1 MEKKK
6 TGSIHKGRVPMLIVM
21 LLISAVALFPFY
33 SMLMMGTYKTSD
45 LYSSV
50 KLLPGNYLMENL
62 KRVLAT
68 PIFTF
73 YRNSLV
79 VAICSSLACVLVS
92 SLAGYALSKFRFKG
106 RNLVSNFILITMMV
120 PSQLGIVA
128 YVLQMRKMGMTDTL
142 LPLILPFAA
151 SAFGVFWIRSFT
163 DGAVPY
169 EVIES
174 ARIDGAGEFEI
185 FWKIVMPFIRP
196 ACITLLLLAFLWSW
210 NDFLYPLVLINKN
223 ELYTIPL
230 GIRQMS
236 GAYSNDT
243 AAQILGLSLSTLP
256 ILLLFIAF
264 NKNINLS
271 ISRVIVGEQCCI
283 KAFIRGA
290 FLSSGYMADPQS
302 AYHLEFVTPYYSL
315 SKSMAQLLT
324 ENGFK
329 AKTVV
334 RRSNYVVYIKDSL
347 TIENLLG
354 FMGAKLSAFSLINTK
369 ISKEVANNI
378 NRVENC
384 SIYNLEKT
392 ISKSVEQV
400 KAINKIERTIGLRSL
415 SQDLIKVAKLRL
427 EHTDASLNELSRL
440 CKGNISKSALGR
452 KLAKICEIASNIKE

>member
-6 TGSIHKGRVPMLIVM
+6 TRKLQKGSLGMLIVM

-79 VAICSSLACVLVS
+79 VAIGSSAACVVVS

-106 RNLVSNFILITMMV
+106 RKFVSNFIMITMMV

-128 YVLQMRKMGMTDTL
+128 YVLQMRKMGLTDTL
-142 LPLILPFAA
+142 IPLILPFAA

-185 FWKIVMPFIRP
+185 FWKIVIPFIKP
-196 ACITLLLLAFLWSW
+196 ACVTLLLLAFLWSW

-243 AAQILGLSLSTLP
+243 AAQILGLSISTLP

-264 NKNINLS
+264 NRNMIEGLT
-271 ISRVIVGEQCCI
+271 
-283 KAFIRGA
+283 
-290 FLSSGYMADPQS
+290 SS
-302 AYHLEFVTPYYSL
+302 
-315 SKSMAQLLT
+315 
-324 ENGFK
+324 
-329 AKTVV
+329 
-334 RRSNYVVYIKDSL
+334 
-347 TIENLLG
+347 
-354 FMGAKLSAFSLINTK
+354 
-369 ISKEVANNI
+369 
-378 NRVENC
+378 
-384 SIYNLEKT
+384 
-392 ISKSVEQV
+392 SV
-400 KAINKIERTIGLRSL
+400 
-415 SQDLIKVAKLRL
+415 
-427 EHTDASLNELSRL
+427 
-440 CKGNISKSALGR
+440 KG
-452 KLAKICEIASNIKE
+452 

>member
-163 DGAVPY
+163 DRAVPY

-264 NKNINLS
+264 NKNMIEGLT
-271 ISRVIVGEQCCI
+271 
-283 KAFIRGA
+283 
-290 FLSSGYMADPQS
+290 SS
-302 AYHLEFVTPYYSL
+302 
-315 SKSMAQLLT
+315 
-324 ENGFK
+324 
-329 AKTVV
+329 
-334 RRSNYVVYIKDSL
+334 
-347 TIENLLG
+347 
-354 FMGAKLSAFSLINTK
+354 
-369 ISKEVANNI
+369 
-378 NRVENC
+378 
-384 SIYNLEKT
+384 
-392 ISKSVEQV
+392 SV
-400 KAINKIERTIGLRSL
+400 
-415 SQDLIKVAKLRL
+415 
-427 EHTDASLNELSRL
+427 
-440 CKGNISKSALGR
+440 KG
-452 KLAKICEIASNIKE
+452 

>member
-1 MEKKK
+1 MEKKTRK
-6 TGSIHKGRVPMLIVM
+6 IRKDNIGMLFVM

-79 VAICSSLACVLVS
+79 VAIGSSAACVVVS
-92 SLAGYALSKFRFKG
+92 SLAGYALSKFRFRG
-106 RNLVSNFILITMMV
+106 RKFVSNFILITMMV

-196 ACITLLLLAFLWSW
+196 ACVTLLLLAFLWSW

-264 NKNINLS
+264 NRNMIEGLT
-271 ISRVIVGEQCCI
+271 
-283 KAFIRGA
+283 
-290 FLSSGYMADPQS
+290 SS
-302 AYHLEFVTPYYSL
+302 
-315 SKSMAQLLT
+315 
-324 ENGFK
+324 
-329 AKTVV
+329 
-334 RRSNYVVYIKDSL
+334 
-347 TIENLLG
+347 
-354 FMGAKLSAFSLINTK
+354 
-369 ISKEVANNI
+369 
-378 NRVENC
+378 
-384 SIYNLEKT
+384 
-392 ISKSVEQV
+392 SV
-400 KAINKIERTIGLRSL
+400 
-415 SQDLIKVAKLRL
+415 
-427 EHTDASLNELSRL
+427 
-440 CKGNISKSALGR
+440 KG
-452 KLAKICEIASNIKE
+452 

>member
-128 YVLQMRKMGMTDTL
+128 YVRQMRKMGMTDTL

-264 NKNINLS
+264 NKNMIEGLT
-271 ISRVIVGEQCCI
+271 
-283 KAFIRGA
+283 
-290 FLSSGYMADPQS
+290 SS
-302 AYHLEFVTPYYSL
+302 
-315 SKSMAQLLT
+315 
-324 ENGFK
+324 
-329 AKTVV
+329 
-334 RRSNYVVYIKDSL
+334 
-347 TIENLLG
+347 
-354 FMGAKLSAFSLINTK
+354 
-369 ISKEVANNI
+369 
-378 NRVENC
+378 
-384 SIYNLEKT
+384 
-392 ISKSVEQV
+392 SV
-400 KAINKIERTIGLRSL
+400 
-415 SQDLIKVAKLRL
+415 
-427 EHTDASLNELSRL
+427 
-440 CKGNISKSALGR
+440 KG
-452 KLAKICEIASNIKE
+452 